1 MTIENEG
8 EEEEAASH
16 NHEQRSDIG
25 SASTSES
32 GIILTANGAAV
43 GGYQAILFT
52 PDPKEPKPNPS
63 PASQQP
69 VNGAYRAGTD
79 HRKDGQAA
87 AW

>member
-1 MTIENEG
+1 MG
-8 EEEEAASH
+8 H
-16 NHEQRSDIG
+16 KV
-25 SASTSES
+25 
-32 GIILTANGAAV
+32 LTANGAAV

-52 PDPKEPKPNPS
+52 PDPKEAKPNPS
-63 PASQQP
+63 PTSQQP